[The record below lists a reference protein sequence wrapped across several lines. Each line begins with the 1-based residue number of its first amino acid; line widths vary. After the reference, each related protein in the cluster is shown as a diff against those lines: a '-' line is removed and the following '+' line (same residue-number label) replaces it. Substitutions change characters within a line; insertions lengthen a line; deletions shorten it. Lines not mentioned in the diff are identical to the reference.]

1 MFNVVKITA
10 KKKMSSCLEK
20 TEIIIQIIIQIL
32 TLSLAVLA
40 ACSDICSLWR
50 NRQYETAGHNKE
62 LNWNHRQVRKQ
73 TTREQTDQLG
83 SSQLRRRS
91 SLPALP
97 LENITC
103 GPSLL
108 SSTPLKSITPTL
120 STLEDS
126 SIVRLDLSR
135 EAI

>member
-1 MFNVVKITA
+1 MFNVVRIKA
-10 KKKMSSCLEK
+10 KKKMSCCLEK
-20 TEIIIQIIIQIL
+20 TEIVIQIIIQIL

-40 ACSDICSLWR
+40 ACSDLCSVWR
-50 NRQYETAGHNKE
+50 HRRYETTSHNRE
-62 LNWNHRQVRKQ
+62 LNWNRQVRSQ
-73 TTREQTDQLG
+73 AVTQQTDQLR

-97 LENITC
+97 LEDITC
-103 GPSLL
+103 GPPLL